1 MSKQL
6 DSEKEQ
12 KIKALPEYEKL
23 KLEME
28 KPNFFTIM
36 KMEGMEIRHSNFLA
50 WLLDPNESH
59 NLRELFLKWF
69 LKELILENEQAVI
82 ENQLNEYDFFTPE
95 MIDEIN
101 WTKVKVFREVS
112 APIEKGE
119 GSGSPNK
126 KSSLDI
132 LIVYKDAEPEKSF
145 TVSIENK
152 VFSSDHSDQLARYM
166 DMVTKTNREGLKCLQ
181 EAGFGDEHD
190 KYNDLF
196 VYLTLSGDSPTDADD
211 NTRKSYW
218 LFSYERILE
227 RIEFILESYRDRM
240 SDKVILYLSDYR
252 DNLVRNVLDNDPKLE
267 QLAKDLLEKSNAK
280 NLING
285 ADRSNNPVIE
295 RALQYRDDL
304 NEPFKSIIK
313 GKGYQLAASCDRKY
327 VRFLPKLENEEDY
340 KVLEKLTKENK
351 DYFDKL
357 KLNNTG
363 ENIKDNHWPNYELF
377 LFELVIER
385 SDEGMSVGWK
395 ASIGPSKYHDDIL
408 SNLYKAIHGI
418 NLESSEKLRG
428 QFWHTKTIF
437 SVEGETEEDIKKKL
451 RDKIDKNETK
461 IKAIETAFSEW
472 LKTKNPLDLEE
483 VTLQ

>member
-1 MSKQL
+1 MSKQIL
-6 DSEKEQ
+6 DSKNEQ
-12 KIKALPEYEKL
+12 IIKALPEYEKL

-82 ENQLNEYDFFTPE
+82 ERQLNDYDFFTPE

-112 APIEKGE
+112 APDEKGE

-132 LIVYKDAEPEKSF
+132 LIVYKDADPKKSF

-166 DMVTKTNREGLKCLQ
+166 NMVTKTNREGLKCLQ

-190 KYNDLF
+190 EYNDLF
-196 VYLTLSGDSPTDADD
+196 VYLTLSGDSPTNATKD
-211 NTRKSYW
+211 TTMSYW
-218 LFSYERILE
+218 LFSYEKILE

-267 QLAKDLLEKSNAK
+267 QLAKDLLEKAKGLIDNAE
-280 NLING
+280 
-285 ADRSNNPVIE
+285 RSNNPVID
-295 RALQYRDDL
+295 RALQYRDNI
-304 NEPFKSIIK
+304 NEPFISFIK
-313 GKGYQLAASCDRKY
+313 DVQKYRLASCDRKY
-327 VRFLPKLENEEDY
+327 VRFLPKLVDEKDY
-340 KVLEKLTKENK
+340 DFLEKLTDNNKKE
-351 DYFDKL
+351 Y
-357 KLNNTG
+357 
-363 ENIKDNHWPNYELF
+363 ENIHWPNYELF

-395 ASIGPSKYHDDIL
+395 ASIGPSIYHEEIL
-408 SNLYKAIHGI
+408 DKLYEAIHGK
-418 NLESSEKLRG
+418 NSVRPEKLRG

-437 SVEGETEEDIKKKL
+437 SVEGKTEEEIINALKEKINENENENQKK
-451 RDKIDKNETK
+451 IT
-461 IKAIETAFSEW
+461 AIETEFSEW
-472 LKTKNPLDLEE
+472 LKNKM

>member
-1 MSKQL
+1 MSKKKSEPKVL
-6 DSEKEQ
+6 DPKKEQ

-69 LKELILENEQAVI
+69 LKELILENEQAVKNEEL
-82 ENQLNEYDFFTPE
+82 ENYDFFTPD

-101 WTKVKVFREVS
+101 WTKVYVYREVS
-112 APIEKGE
+112 ATDEKGE

-132 LIVYKDAEPEKSF
+132 LIVYKDADPKKSF

-152 VFSSDHSDQLARYM
+152 VFSKDQNKQLDRYKE
-166 DMVTKTNREGLKCLQ
+166 MVTTRTPKCLQ
-181 EAGFGDEHD
+181 EAGLGKKH
-190 KYNDLF
+190 NDLF
-196 VYLTLSGDSPTDADD
+196 VYLTLSGDSPTEKGIK
-211 NTRKSYW
+211 TKEFWW

-267 QLAKDLLEKSNAK
+267 QLAKDLLEKAKGLIDNAE
-280 NLING
+280 
-285 ADRSNNPVIE
+285 RSNNPVID
-295 RALQYRDDL
+295 RALQYRDNI
-304 NEPFKSIIK
+304 NEPFISFITDVQK
-313 GKGYQLAASCDRKY
+313 YRLASCDRKY
-327 VRFLPKLENEEDY
+327 VRFLPKLKQEDY
-340 KVLEKLTKENK
+340 EFLENLTENNKKEYK
-351 DYFDKL
+351 
-357 KLNNTG
+357 
-363 ENIKDNHWPNYELF
+363 NIHWPNYELF

-408 SNLYKAIHGI
+408 SNLYKAIHGKKAPE
-418 NLESSEKLRG
+418 NLQSSGKSRG

-437 SVEGETEEDIKKKL
+437 SVEGETEEDIEDIKEKL

-461 IKAIETAFSEW
+461 IKAIETEFSEW
-472 LKTKNPLDLEE
+472 LKTKNPLNLEE

>member
-1 MSKQL
+1 MNK
-6 DSEKEQ
+6 

-82 ENQLNEYDFFTPE
+82 EKQLNEYDFFTPE

-101 WTKVKVFREVS
+101 WTKVHVYREVS
-112 APIEKGE
+112 DSNKKGE
-119 GSGSPNK
+119 ESDSPNK

-132 LIVYKDAEPEKSF
+132 LIVYEDADPKKSF

-152 VFSSDHSDQLARYM
+152 VFSKDQNEQLARYM
-166 DMVTKTNREGLKCLQ
+166 NMVTNREGLKCLQ

-190 KYNDLF
+190 EQNDLF
-196 VYLTLSGDSPTDADD
+196 VYLTLSGDSPTNATKD
-211 NTRKSYW
+211 TTMSYW
-218 LFSYERILE
+218 LFSYEKILE

-267 QLAKDLLEKSNAK
+267 QLAKDLLEKAKGLIDNAE
-280 NLING
+280 
-285 ADRSNNPVIE
+285 RSNNPVID
-295 RALQYRDDL
+295 RALQYRDNI
-304 NEPFKSIIK
+304 NEPFISFITDVQK
-313 GKGYQLAASCDRKY
+313 YRLASCDRKY
-327 VRFLPKLENEEDY
+327 VRFLPKLKQEDY
-340 KVLEKLTKENK
+340 KFLENLTENNKKEYK
-351 DYFDKL
+351 
-357 KLNNTG
+357 
-363 ENIKDNHWPNYELF
+363 NIHWPNYELF

-395 ASIGPSKYHDDIL
+395 ASIGPSIYHEEIL
-408 SNLYKAIHGI
+408 DKLYEAIHGKKAPE
-418 NLESSEKLRG
+418 NLQSSGKSRG

-437 SVEGETEEDIKKKL
+437 SVEGETEEDIKEKL
-451 RDKIDKNETK
+451 RGKIDKNETK

>member
-1 MSKQL
+1 MSKKK
-6 DSEKEQ
+6 SEPIVLNEQ

-82 ENQLNEYDFFTPE
+82 ERQLNEYDFFTPE

-101 WTKVKVFREVS
+101 WTKVHVHREVS
-112 APIEKGE
+112 D
-119 GSGSPNK
+119 SNK
-126 KSSLDI
+126 KNSLDI
-132 LIVYKDAEPEKSF
+132 LIVYEDAEPKKSF

-152 VFSSDHSDQLARYM
+152 VFSSDHSDQLTRYKEMVAR
-166 DMVTKTNREGLKCLQ
+166 RRPECLQ
-181 EAGFGDEHD
+181 CLRNFKG
-190 KYNDLF
+190 NDLF

-211 NTRKSYW
+211 NTRNSYW
-218 LFSYERILE
+218 LFSYEKILE

-285 ADRSNNPVIE
+285 ADRSNNPVID

-327 VRFLPKLENEEDY
+327 VRFLPKLDDKENETLKRLTDDNKKY
-340 KVLEKLTKENK
+340 YNNYLETLRSV
-351 DYFDKL
+351 Y
-357 KLNNTG
+357 G

-385 SDEGMSVGWK
+385 SKGMSVGWK
-395 ASIGPSKYHDDIL
+395 ASIGPSIYHDDIL
-408 SNLYKAIHGI
+408 SNLYRAIHGEEDSKKS
-418 NLESSEKLRG
+418 ESSEKSRG
-428 QFWHTKTIF
+428 RFWHIQTIF
-437 SVEGETEEDIKKKL
+437 SIKGETEEKIKDAL
-451 RDKIDKNETK
+451 ERKITANQEK
-461 IKAIETAFSEW
+461 IKAIETAFREW
-472 LKTKNPLDLEE
+472 LQTKNPLDLEE